1 MIDGGLNFNMTE
13 SGIYLPSG
21 IDDSTSDI
29 FKTPEIVVK
38 DEYVYFDPKLNYGL
52 TQKQLEEQ
60 KQLAEFRQWILRNPV
75 NAAEELFGIAM
86 MDYQKY
92 VFMSTWNAQF
102 AVWCMGRNSGKSI
115 LGAIYIMLRTLAIE
129 GHNSYILC
137 GVGSQSIELFS
148 KIEKLTYN
156 AIPSFKTLTDI
167 FQGEVVKS
175 QANSNGFT
183 HDPASYKFHLYNNS
197 SVFTL
202 NGAYDNNR
210 SKYI

>member
-1 MIDGGLNFNMTE
+1 M
-13 SGIYLPSG
+13 
-21 IDDSTSDI
+21 SDI
-29 FKTPEIVVK
+29 ILPNESKLVVPDDYK
-38 DEYVYFDPKLNYGL
+38 YFDAKLNYGL
-52 TQKQLEEQ
+52 TQKQLQEQ
-60 KQLAEFRQWILRNPV
+60 KEIAEFRQWILRNPV
-75 NAAEELFGIAM
+75 HAAEELLGISL

-92 VFMSTWNAQF
+92 VFMNTWNAQF

-115 LGAIYIMLRTLAIE
+115 LGAIYLMMRTLAID
-129 GHNSYILC
+129 NCNCYILC

-148 KIEKLTYN
+148 KIEKLTFN

-183 HDPASYKFHLYNNS
+183 HNPSSYQFHLYNNS
-197 SVFTL
+197 ACYTL

-210 SKYI
+210 SKFFLK